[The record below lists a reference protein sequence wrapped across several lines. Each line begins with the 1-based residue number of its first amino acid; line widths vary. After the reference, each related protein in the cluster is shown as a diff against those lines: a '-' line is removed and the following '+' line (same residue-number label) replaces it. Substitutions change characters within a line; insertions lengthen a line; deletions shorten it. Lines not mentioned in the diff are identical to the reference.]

1 MAIARKVMVY
11 AYYVLKNDLP
21 YVDPKIDY
29 QKDHAAKNFRR
40 FIGQLRHCMSEYD
53 IKIIHK
59 ATGEV
64 I

>member
-1 MAIARKVMVY
+1 MVY

-29 QKDHAAKNFRR
+29 QKEHAAKNFRR

-53 IKIIHK
+53 IKIVHK
-59 ATGEV
+59 ETGEV
-64 I
+64 L